1 MKDPVI
7 SAVRYSLAHTPGLV
21 QHGYKPN
28 LDLSHNRL
36 KPDDLSGNLRSYRDA
51 VSYAPN
57 QVFIGNMSPD
67 SLRSTNRPWFN
78 NAIPNATESGS
89 MANMMCEEDFYGFLK
104 LCDSSDLVWLES
116 NFEQKLLSK
125 NQRVGPFSDDAESII
140 DSGHSVDQIVE
151 RIEKYQAL
159 PLHLKDQTLVGC
171 INPGSQEDEAL
182 SASII
187 LENLASKA
195 AASIALNDLIAHEGL
210 DPESIDYVFSTGEE
224 AVGDPYQRGGG
235 NLAKAIGEQCN
246 LSNATGSDIKAFCC
260 APVHALIIACGLVK
274 SGVFNRIA
282 VVGGCSVPKLGM
294 NYADHL
300 KNGHPI
306 IEDVLPG
313 IAVIVDKNDGVNPTL
328 ELHSV
333 GKHYIGAGSSLRAIT
348 RTLVS
353 EPLSK
358 SGLAFTEI
366 DKYALE
372 LQNPDI
378 TEATGT
384 GDVTERNYRY
394 IGALAMQN
402 GDITREEIAQF
413 SSHHGMPGFSPT
425 QGHIASAIP
434 YLGHAKYGLTEG
446 DLKRTMFIAK
456 GSLFLGR
463 MTNMSDGVSF
473 ILKRNENT

>member
-7 SAVRYSLAHTPGLV
+7 SSVRYSLAHTPGLV

-36 KPDDLSGNLRSYRDA
+36 NLDDLSRNLRSYSDA

-57 QVFIGNMSPD
+57 QVFIGNMTPD
-67 SLRSTNRPWFN
+67 TLRSTNRPWFN
-78 NAIPNATESGS
+78 NAIADAKESGS
-89 MANMMCEEDFYGFLK
+89 MANLMCEEDFYLFLK
-104 LCDSSDLVWLES
+104 LCDPSDLVWLES
-116 NFEQKLLSK
+116 NFVQRQLSK
-125 NQRVGPFSDDAESII
+125 TRGVNQFSNPAESKI
-140 DSGHSVDQIVE
+140 DLDHSIDHILE
-151 RIEKYQAL
+151 RIEKYRAL
-159 PLHLKDQTLVGC
+159 PLYLRDQTLVGC

-182 SASII
+182 SANII

-195 AASIALNDLIAHEGL
+195 AASIALNDLIDHEGL
-210 DPESIDYVFSTGEE
+210 DPKSIDYVFSTGEE

-235 NLAKAIGEQCN
+235 NLAKAIGEQCS

-300 KNGHPI
+300 KHGQPI

-313 IAVIVDKNDGVNPTL
+313 IAVLVDKNDGVNPTL
-328 ELHSV
+328 ELHSI

-353 EPLSK
+353 KPLSK
-358 SGLAFTEI
+358 SGLSFTEI

-402 GDITREEIAQF
+402 GEITREEISEF
-413 SSHHGMPGFSPT
+413 STNHGMPGFSST

-446 DLKRTMFIAK
+446 HMRRTMFIAK

-463 MTNMSDGVSF
+463 MTKMSDGVSF